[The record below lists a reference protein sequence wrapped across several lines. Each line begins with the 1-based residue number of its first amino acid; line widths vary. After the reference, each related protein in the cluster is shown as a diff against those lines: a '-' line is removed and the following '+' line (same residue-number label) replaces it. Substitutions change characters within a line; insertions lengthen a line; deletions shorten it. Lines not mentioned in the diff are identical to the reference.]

1 MAERYQDSEAKG
13 ERMKQKFDVTGMTC
27 SACSSRVEKCVRKL
41 EGVEEVSVNLLT
53 NSMQVE
59 FQEDKLSAGQIA
71 QAVEKEGYGAFPRQ
85 EGKSQ
90 GNGAGNTGAAVG
102 AGSRQKAGGTDLMEQ
117 QRRNMEL
124 RLKVSFAF
132 LIPLMYVSM
141 GHMAGLPLP
150 SFLEGAE
157 NAVSFALAQFLL
169 CLPIIYVNR
178 AYYIKGFGTLA
189 HGAPNM
195 DTLVAVGSCA
205 ALIYGVFA
213 IFRMSYGLGH
223 DDMMLVHRYHMDLYF
238 ESAAMILA
246 LITVGKYLEARSKGK
261 TSEAISKMM
270 DMAPKTAILERDGQ
284 EVEVPVEEVRVGDL
298 VIVKPGQSVPVDGII
313 VEGSTSIDEAAITG
327 ESIPVYKEV
336 GSRVVGATINKA
348 GFIKI
353 EAEKVGEDT
362 AFAGIMRLVEEASSS
377 KAPIARLADKIAGI
391 FVPVV
396 MTIALITGIV
406 WMLSGQTFEFA
417 LSCAICVLVISC
429 PCALGLA
436 TPVAIMVGTGKGAQN
451 GILIKSGDALET
463 AHSLEYVVMDKTG
476 TLTNGRPVVTDV
488 IAAMPAEKLLEIAAG
503 LESGSEHPLADA
515 VMRYAELKEIRK
527 QPVAGFKSLSGRG
540 IEGVI
545 GGTWYCSG
553 NVRLMNEQLPGA
565 LDREAAGTGKSWNT
579 WIGEL
584 ADQGKTPL
592 IFASRQD
599 IIGMVAVCD
608 VIKSTSKEAVA
619 ALKEMGIRVVMLT
632 GDNKRTAEAI
642 RRQLDIDTVI
652 AEVLPEDKEKE
663 IAALMADGKKT
674 AMIGDGVNDAPALAR
689 ADVGIA
695 IGAGTDVAIESA
707 DIVLMRNDLMDA
719 VTAVKLSKAV
729 IRNIKQNLFWAFFYN
744 CLGIPLAAGV
754 LYPAF
759 GLTLNPMFGA
769 AAMSL
774 SSLFVVSNALRLR
787 FFPVSHSKA
796 GENMTAAEGNLDNY
810 ISMQAEAEDV
820 KLSAASVKEGAEVP
834 SATSAEDA
842 AKAAEQEENHMVT
855 IKIEGMS
862 CGHCTGRVKKS
873 LEAISG
879 VTADVNLED
888 KAAYVTGS
896 DDLELLKKTVED
908 AGYDVVSIG

>member
-1 MAERYQDSEAKG
+1 
-13 ERMKQKFDVTGMTC
+13 MKQKFDVTGMTC
-27 SACSSRVEKCVRKL
+27 SACSSRVEKCVGGL
-41 EGVEEVSVNLLT
+41 DGVLQVSVNLLT

-59 FQEDKLSAGQIA
+59 FEEEKLSTAQIV
-71 QAVEKEGYGAFPRQ
+71 QAVEKAGYGAFPK
-85 EGKSQ
+85 ESG
-90 GNGAGNTGAAVG
+90 TGAAGSKSAGAGQGMRAG
-102 AGSRQKAGGTDLMEQ
+102 AGSSSRNNGMDALEQHKKGMEF
-117 QRRNMEL
+117 

-132 LIPLMYVSM
+132 LIPLMYVTM
-141 GHMAGLPLP
+141 GHMVGLPLP
-150 SFLEGAE
+150 SFLEGTE
-157 NAVSFALAQFLL
+157 NAVSFALVQFLL

-195 DTLVAVGSCA
+195 DTLVAMGSCA
-205 ALIYGVFA
+205 SLIYGIFA
-213 IFRMSYGLGH
+213 IFRMSYGLGQQ
-223 DDMMLVHRYHMDLYF
+223 DMELVHRYHMDLYF
-238 ESAAMILA
+238 ESAAMILT
-246 LITVGKYLEARSKGK
+246 LITVGKYMEARSKGK

-270 DMAPKTAILERDGQ
+270 DMAPKTAVLERDGQ

-298 VIVKPGQSVPVDGII
+298 VIIKPGQSVPVDGII
-313 VEGSTSIDEAAITG
+313 VEGSTSIDESAITG

-391 FVPVV
+391 FVPTV
-396 MTIALITGIV
+396 MCIALITGAA
-406 WMLSGQTFEFA
+406 WLLSGATFEFA

-463 AHSLEYVVMDKTG
+463 AHSVDYVVMDKTG

-488 IAAMPAEKLLEIAAG
+488 IAAMPAEKLLQIAAG

-515 VMRYAELKEIRK
+515 VLRYAEVKKIQKL
-527 QPVAGFKSLSGRG
+527 PVAEFRSLSGRG
-540 IEGVI
+540 IEGTI
-545 GGTWYCSG
+545 GGKWYCSG
-553 NVRLMNEQLPGA
+553 NVRLMEEQVPGA
-565 LDREAAGTGKSWNT
+565 LDQEAAGTGKSWNE

-592 IFASRQD
+592 IFANRTEV
-599 IIGMVAVCD
+599 IGMIAVCD
-608 VIKSTSKEAVA
+608 VIKPTSKEAVA

-707 DIVLMRNDLMDA
+707 DIVLMRNDLLDA

-754 LYPAF
+754 LYPVF
-759 GLTLNPMFGA
+759 GLKLNPMFGA
-769 AAMSL
+769 AAMSM

-787 FFPVSHSKA
+787 FFPVHHSTA
-796 GENMTAAEGNLDNY
+796 GEGTAAEEGNLDNY
-810 ISMQAEAEDV
+810 IEAAE
-820 KLSAASVKEGAEVP
+820 
-834 SATSAEDA
+834 
-842 AKAAEQEENHMVT
+842 AAEQEEIHMVT
-855 IKIEGMS
+855 IKIEGMM
-862 CGHCTGRVKKS
+862 CKHCQANVKKS
-873 LEAISG
+873 LEAIAG
-879 VTADVNLED
+879 VAADVNLED
-888 KAAYVTGS
+888 KAAYVTGC
-896 DDLELLKKTVED
+896 DDLELLKKTVVD
-908 AGYDVVSIG
+908 AGYEVISIG

>member
-1 MAERYQDSEAKG
+1 
-13 ERMKQKFDVTGMTC
+13 MKQKFDVTGMTC
-27 SACSSRVEKCVRKL
+27 SACSSRVEKCVRGL
-41 EGVEEVSVNLLT
+41 EGVEDVSVNLLT

-59 FQEDKLSAGQIA
+59 FQEDKLSMDEICA
-71 QAVEKEGYGAFPRQ
+71 AVEKAGYGAFP
-85 EGKSQ
+85 KQ
-90 GNGAGNTGAAVG
+90 GSASGGASDPVNGRFG
-102 AGSRQKAGGTDLMEQ
+102 AGSSRQKTGVMDVLEQ
-117 QRRNMEL
+117 QRKNMEF

-141 GHMAGLPLP
+141 GHMVGLPLP
-150 SFLEGAE
+150 SFLEGTE
-157 NAVSFALAQFLL
+157 NAVSFALVQFLL

-178 AYYIKGFGTLA
+178 AYYIKGFGTLI

-195 DTLVAVGSCA
+195 DTLVAIGSCA
-205 ALIYGVFA
+205 SLIYGLFA

-223 DDMMLVHRYHMDLYF
+223 QNMELVHRYHMDLYF

-246 LITVGKYLEARSKGK
+246 LITVGKYMEARSKGK
-261 TSEAISKMM
+261 TSEAISRMM
-270 DMAPKTAILERDGQ
+270 DMAPKTAILEKDGQ
-284 EVEVPVEEVRVGDL
+284 ETEVPVEEVRVGDL
-298 VIVKPGQSVPVDGII
+298 VVVKPGQSVPVDGVI

-327 ESIPVYKEV
+327 ESIPVYKET

-348 GFIKI
+348 GFIKVR
-353 EAEKVGEDT
+353 AEKVGEDT

-377 KAPIARLADKIAGI
+377 KAPIARLADRIAGI
-391 FVPVV
+391 FVPAVIG
-396 MTIALITGIV
+396 IALVTGAV
-406 WMLSGQTFEFA
+406 WLLSGASFEFA

-476 TLTNGRPVVTDV
+476 TLTNGHPVVTDV
-488 IAAMPAEKLLEIAAG
+488 ISAVPAKRLLSIAAG
-503 LESGSEHPLADA
+503 LESGSEHPLAEAILRFSDA
-515 VMRYAELKEIRK
+515 EKISRL
-527 QPVAGFKSLSGRG
+527 PVSEFQSLSGRG

-545 GGTWYCSG
+545 DGTRYCSG
-553 NVRLMNEQLPGA
+553 NVRLMEERLPGA
-565 LDREAAGTGKSWNT
+565 LDGEAAGTGKTWNQ
-579 WIGEL
+579 WIEEL

-592 IFASRQD
+592 IFAAAER

-608 VIKSTSKEAVA
+608 VIKPTSREAVQE
-619 ALKEMGIRVVMLT
+619 LKKMGIRVVMLT

-642 RRQLDIDTVI
+642 RKQLDIDTVI
-652 AEVLPEDKEKE
+652 AEVLPEDKEKQ

-674 AMIGDGVNDAPALAR
+674 AMIGDGINDAPALAR

-707 DIVLMRNDLMDA
+707 DIVLMRNDLLDA

-754 LYPAF
+754 LYPVFA
-759 GLTLNPMFGA
+759 LKLNPMFGA

-787 FFPVSHSKA
+787 FFPVHHSGA
-796 GENMTAAEGNLDNY
+796 GEKSGAEESNVDNY
-810 ISMQAEAEDV
+810 IEAAD
-820 KLSAASVKEGAEVP
+820 
-834 SATSAEDA
+834 
-842 AKAAEQEENHMVT
+842 AAEQEEIHMVT
-855 IKIEGMS
+855 IKIEGMM
-862 CGHCTGRVKKS
+862 CKHCQANVKKA
-873 LEAISG
+873 LEAIPG
-879 VTADVNLED
+879 VAADVNLED
-888 KAAYVTGS
+888 KAAYVTGC
-896 DDLELLKKTVED
+896 DDLEVLKKTVAD
-908 AGYDVVSIG
+908 AGYEVVSIG

>member
-1 MAERYQDSEAKG
+1 
-13 ERMKQKFDVTGMTC
+13 MKQKFDVTGMTC
-27 SACSSRVEKCVRKL
+27 SACSSRVEKTVRGL
-41 EGVEEVSVNLLT
+41 DGVREVSVNLLT
-53 NSMQVE
+53 NSMQVDFE
-59 FQEDKLSAGQIA
+59 EETLRTEQIIE
-71 QAVEKEGYGAFPRQ
+71 AVEKAGYGA
-85 EGKSQ
+85 
-90 GNGAGNTGAAVG
+90 AVKAEHG
-102 AGSRQKAGGTDLMEQ
+102 AGSGSRTASKAASSGGMDVFEK
-117 QRRNMEL
+117 QRKNMEF

-141 GHMAGLPLP
+141 GHMVGLPLP
-150 SFLEGAE
+150 SFLTGMG
-157 NAVSFALAQFLL
+157 NAVSFALIQFLL
-169 CLPIIYVNR
+169 CLPVVYVNR

-195 DTLVAVGSCA
+195 DTLVAIGSCA
-205 ALIYGVFA
+205 SLIYGLFA
-213 IFRMSYGLGH
+213 IFRMSYGLGN
-223 DDMMLVHRYHMDLYF
+223 DQMELVHRYHEDLYF

-284 EVEVPVEEVRVGDL
+284 EVEVAVEEVRVGDI
-298 VIVKPGQSVPVDGII
+298 VIVKPGQSVPVDGRI
-313 VEGSTSIDEAAITG
+313 VEGSTSIDESTITG
-327 ESIPVYKEV
+327 ESIPVYREV
-336 GSRVVGATINKA
+336 GDRVVGATINQS

-353 EAEKVGEDT
+353 ETEKIGEDT

-377 KAPIARLADKIAGI
+377 KAPIARMADQIAGI
-391 FVPVV
+391 FVPAVIG
-396 MTIALITGIV
+396 IALVTGAV
-406 WMLSGQTFEFA
+406 WLISGATFEFA

-451 GILIKSGDALET
+451 GILIKSGEALET
-463 AHSLEYVVMDKTG
+463 AHSVDCVVMDKTG

-488 IAAMPAEKLLEIAAG
+488 ISAISAERLLQIAAG

-515 VMRYAELKEIRK
+515 VLRYAK
-527 QPVAGFKSLSGRG
+527 QEKIQKLPVAKFQSLSGRG
-540 IEGVI
+540 IEGEI
-545 GGTWYCSG
+545 DGTWYCSG
-553 NVRLMNEQLPGA
+553 NVRLMQEKLPGA
-565 LDREAAGTGKSWNT
+565 LDREAAGSKKTWND

-584 ADQGKTPL
+584 ADEGKTPL
-592 IFASRQD
+592 LFADANQV
-599 IIGMVAVCD
+599 IGMIAVCD

-652 AEVLPEDKEKE
+652 AEVLPQDKEKE
-663 IAALMADGKKT
+663 IAALMAEGKKT
-674 AMIGDGVNDAPALAR
+674 VMIGDGVNDAPALAR

-759 GLTLNPMFGA
+759 HIKLIPMFGA

-787 FFPVSHSKA
+787 FFPVHHSKA
-796 GENMTAAEGNLDNY
+796 EEAQTQERALDHYMEAAG
-810 ISMQAEAEDV
+810 AAGKKEDI
-820 KLSAASVKEGAEVP
+820 
-834 SATSAEDA
+834 
-842 AKAAEQEENHMVT
+842 HMVT
-855 IKIEGMS
+855 IKIEGMM
-862 CGHCTGRVKKS
+862 CAHCQGRVKKA
-873 LEAISG
+873 LEAIEG
-879 VTADVNLED
+879 VAADVNLED

-896 DDLELLKKTVED
+896 EDLEALKKAVTE
-908 AGYDVVSIG
+908 AGYEVVSIG

>member
-1 MAERYQDSEAKG
+1 
-13 ERMKQKFDVTGMTC
+13 MKQKFDVTGMTC
-27 SACSSRVEKCVRKL
+27 SACSSRVEKCVRGL
-41 EGVEEVSVNLLT
+41 EGVDEVSVNLLT

-59 FQEDKLSAGQIA
+59 YQEDKLSPEEISK
-71 QAVEKEGYGAFPRQ
+71 AVEKAGYGAFPRQ
-85 EGKSQ
+85 EGH
-90 GNGAGNTGAAVG
+90 GTAGGKA
-102 AGSRQKAGGTDLMEQ
+102 AGSGTGERRKSGGQDVLEEQ
-117 QRRNMEL
+117 RKGMAF
-124 RLKVSFAF
+124 RLKVSFGF

-141 GHMAGLPLP
+141 GHMVGLPLP
-150 SFLEGAE
+150 AFLEGTP
-157 NAVSFALAQFLL
+157 NAVSFALIQFLL

-195 DTLVAVGSCA
+195 DTLVAIGSCA
-205 ALIYGVFA
+205 SLVYGLFA
-213 IFRMSYGLGH
+213 IFRMSYGLGQQN
-223 DDMMLVHRYHMDLYF
+223 MELVHRYHMDLYF

-246 LITVGKYLEARSKGK
+246 LITVGKYMEARSKGK
-261 TSEAISKMM
+261 TSEAISRMM
-270 DMAPKTAILERDGQ
+270 DLAPRTAILERDGL
-284 EVEVPVEEVRVGDL
+284 EVEVPVEEVRVGDI
-298 VIVKPGQSVPVDGII
+298 VIIKPGQSVPVDGII
-313 VEGSTSIDEAAITG
+313 VEGSTSIDEAALTG

-348 GFIKI
+348 GFIKV

-377 KAPIARLADKIAGI
+377 KAPIARLADKIAGV

-396 MTIALITGIV
+396 IGIALVTGAV
-406 WMLSGQTFEFA
+406 WLLSGAAFEFA

-476 TLTNGRPVVTDV
+476 TLTYGRPVVTDV
-488 IAAMPAEKLLEIAAG
+488 IADMSADRLLQIAAG

-515 VMRYAELKEIRK
+515 ILRYAEEKKIQKL
-527 QPVAGFKSLSGRG
+527 PVAEFKSLSGRG

-545 GGTWYCSG
+545 GEKWYCSG
-553 NVRLMNEQLPGA
+553 NVRLIEEQLPGA
-565 LDREAAGTGKSWNT
+565 LERDAAGTGKSWNQ

-592 IFASRQD
+592 IFASREKV
-599 IIGMVAVCD
+599 IGMIAVCD
-608 VIKSTSKEAVA
+608 VIKSTSKEAVS

-652 AEVLPEDKEKE
+652 AEVLPEDKEKQ
-663 IAALMADGKKT
+663 IAALMAEGKKT

-707 DIVLMRNDLMDA
+707 DIVLMRNDLLDA

-759 GLTLNPMFGA
+759 ALKLNPMFGA
-769 AAMSL
+769 AAMSM

-787 FFPVSHSKA
+787 FFPVHHSEA
-796 GENMTAAEGNLDNY
+796 GANLTAAESNIDNY
-810 ISMQAEAEDV
+810 IEAAD
-820 KLSAASVKEGAEVP
+820 
-834 SATSAEDA
+834 
-842 AKAAEQEENHMVT
+842 AAEQEEIYMVT
-855 IKIEGMS
+855 IKIEGMM
-862 CGHCTGRVKKS
+862 CRHCQANVKKA
-873 LEAISG
+873 LEAIPG
-879 VTADVNLED
+879 VAADVNLED
-888 KAAYVTGS
+888 KAAYVTGN
-896 DDLELLKKTVED
+896 DDLETLKKAVVD
-908 AGYDVVSIG
+908 AGYEVVSIG